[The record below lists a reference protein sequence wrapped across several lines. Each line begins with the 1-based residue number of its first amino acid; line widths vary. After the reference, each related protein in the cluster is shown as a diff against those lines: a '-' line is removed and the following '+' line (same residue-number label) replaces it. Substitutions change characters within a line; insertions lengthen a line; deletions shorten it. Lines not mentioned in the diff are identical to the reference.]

1 MRVAYIMMR
10 FPLPSETFAVRD
22 VKALRALG
30 VAVDVY
36 TLRASHPAA
45 DRLIVER
52 DIASV
57 PITHGTP
64 LQALRGMGV
73 GLQHPRVATDLLRW
87 IAQRNRHRPAHLFN
101 GYWFSPVALS
111 VWDTLRHDPPD
122 VVHLFWG
129 HYPALVGYLV
139 AHHLPD
145 VPLSMFLGAYDLGQ
159 RFGGTAP
166 VLAQADAVWTH
177 AATNVDPIAAL
188 GGRAPEEV
196 QVVPR
201 GVALD
206 VIETAVGAHTRDPH
220 RLVTT
225 GRLIP
230 EKGMDDVLRCVATV
244 RETHPGVQLTML
256 GDGPAR
262 RALEQQADA
271 QGLNQAVTFRGH
283 VSEARVAA
291 ELAQSTAFLLLSRKR
306 TERLPN
312 AVKEAMA
319 AGCVAITT
327 QTPGIEE
334 LLTDGETGYVVPQ
347 GAPDTAAARVV
358 QVLERPSAHRPMRTA
373 ARQAI
378 EERFEVTACM
388 RQYKAGWEAMLSRT
402 RH

>member
-30 VAVDVY
+30 VDVDVH
-36 TLRASHPAA
+36 TLRAPHPAA
-45 DRLIVER
+45 SRLTGER
-52 DIASV
+52 DIATIPV
-57 PITHGTP
+57 AHGTP
-64 LQALRGMGV
+64 RQAVQGMGV
-73 GLQHPRVATDLLRW
+73 GLQHPHVAADLLRW
-87 IAQRNRHRPAHLFN
+87 IADGNWNRPTHLFN

-111 VWDTLRHDPPD
+111 IWDTLRRDPPD

-139 AHHLPD
+139 ERHLPN

-159 RFGGTAP
+159 QFGGTAP
-166 VLAQADAVWTH
+166 VLARAATVWTH
-177 AATNVDPIAAL
+177 AATNVAPIAAL
-188 GGRAPEEV
+188 GGRVPEEV

-201 GVALD
+201 GLALD
-206 VIETAVGAHTRDPH
+206 VIDEALARHRRDPLQ
-220 RLVTT
+220 LVAT

-230 EKGMDDVLRCVATV
+230 EKGMDDVLRCMATV
-244 RETHPGVQLTML
+244 RQTHPDVHLAVL

-262 RALEQQADA
+262 GALEHQADA
-271 QGLNQAVTFRGH
+271 LGLRAAVTFHGH
-283 VSEARVAA
+283 VSEAQVAA
-291 ELAQSTAFLLLSRKR
+291 ALVQSTAFLLLSRKP

-334 LLTDGETGYVVPQ
+334 LVTEGKTGYVVPQ
-347 GAPDTAAARVV
+347 GAPAAAAARVT
-358 QVLERPSAHRPMRTA
+358 QVLERPRAHSPMRTA

-388 RQYKAGWEAMLSRT
+388 RQYKAGWEALLNRT
-402 RH
+402 GP

>member
-30 VAVDVY
+30 VEVDVY
-36 TLRASHPAA
+36 TLRAPHPAA
-45 DRLIVER
+45 SRLTGER

-57 PITHGTP
+57 PVAHGTP
-64 LQALRGMGV
+64 MQAVRGMGG

-87 IAQRNRHRPAHLFN
+87 IAHGNWHRLAHLFN

-111 VWDTLRHDPPD
+111 IWDTLRRDPPD

-139 AHHLPD
+139 EHHLPD

-177 AATNVDPIAAL
+177 ATTNVAPIAAL

-201 GVALD
+201 GLALD
-206 VIETAVGAHTRDPH
+206 MIDEARARHGRDSL
-220 RLVTT
+220 RLVAT

-230 EKGMDDVLRCVATV
+230 EKGMDDVLQCIATV
-244 RETHPGVQLTML
+244 RETHPGVQLTVL

-262 RALEQQADA
+262 DALEQQANA
-271 QGLNQAVTFRGH
+271 QGLGTAVTFQGH

-291 ELAQSTAFLLLSRKR
+291 ALAQSTAFLLLSRKP

-334 LLTDGETGYVVPQ
+334 LVTDGETGYVVPQ
-347 GAPDTAAARVV
+347 GAPDVAAARVA
-358 QVLERPSAHRPMRTA
+358 QVLERPAAHRPMRTA

-388 RQYKAGWEAMLSRT
+388 RQYKAGWEALLNRT
-402 RH
+402 GH

>member
-30 VAVDVY
+30 VDVDVY
-36 TLRASHPAA
+36 TLRAPHPAA
-45 DRLIVER
+45 SRLTGAR
-52 DIASV
+52 DIAAV
-57 PITHGTP
+57 PVTHGTP
-64 LQALRGMGV
+64 MQAVRGMKV

-87 IAQRNRHRPAHLFN
+87 IAHGNRHRLAHLFN
-101 GYWFSPVALS
+101 GYWFSAVALS
-111 VWDTLRHDPPD
+111 IWNTLRRDPPD

-139 AHHLPD
+139 EHYLPD

-159 RFGGTAP
+159 QFGGTAP
-166 VLAQADAVWTH
+166 VLARADAVWTH
-177 AATNVDPIAAL
+177 AATNVAPIAAL

-201 GVALD
+201 GLALD
-206 VIETAVGAHTRDPH
+206 IIDAALVRHGRDPL
-220 RLVTT
+220 RLVAT

-230 EKGMDDVLRCVATV
+230 EKGMDDVLRCMAAV
-244 RETHPGVQLTML
+244 RETHPGVRLTVL
-256 GDGPAR
+256 GQGPAR
-262 RALEQQADA
+262 EALGHQADTL
-271 QGLNQAVTFRGH
+271 GLGEAVTFLGH
-283 VSEARVAA
+283 VSEGRVAA
-291 ELAQSTAFLLLSRKR
+291 ELAQSTAFLLLSRKP

-334 LLTDGETGYVVPQ
+334 LVTDGSTGYVVPQ
-347 GAPDTAAARVV
+347 GAPDIAAARVA
-358 QVLERPSAHRPMRTA
+358 QVLERPAAHSPMRIA
-373 ARQAI
+373 ARRAI

-388 RQYKAGWEAMLSRT
+388 RQYKAGWEALLSQT
-402 RH
+402 GP